1 MILETFHFREVFI
14 LLIIVAVVGYYMN
27 LVIKYYK
34 KKSKEETPIEED
46 PNTEN
51 TTEGKINQQKPA
63 NKKSKRNYK
72 VTFGVIIIILIGL
85 TLPFH
90 YLPEHGKVLMK
101 ANLTF
106 KNTIVMNSDIER
118 IVNQYNNASFMQ
130 QAQMRQYPFI
140 QTLMESGVLFDR
152 K

>member
-1 MILETFHFREVFI
+1 MQVIM
-14 LLIIVAVVGYYMN
+14 LLVLVALIGYYIN
-27 LVIKYYK
+27 LAIKHYK
-34 KKSKEETPIEED
+34 KKSSEETSIEED
-46 PNTEN
+46 PNPESSTEN
-51 TTEGKINQQKPA
+51 QTNKQKPP

-72 VTFGVIIIILIGL
+72 VTFGVIVVILIGL

-118 IVNQYNNASFMQ
+118 IVKQYNNASFMQ
-130 QAQMRQYPFI
+130 QAQMRQDPFI
-140 QTLMESGVLFDR
+140 QTLLESGVMYEYGAR
-152 K
+152 